1 MANDQENSRGRRRG
15 RQTKRQAARAPEA
28 RGADEPAEDV
38 AVPGEREQ
46 EPREEPQAVAEQ
58 QRPNTSSEGT
68 PPPGGQEP
76 PVTEKPVATRR
87 KISQYVVSVDD
98 ATGSIVK
105 IEKLDERTGERR
117 ELTPEE
123 AAAACCAASY
133 GAPYY
138 AGYTTLLYDSLS
150 VPSVQVYLKTISDYV
165 KAFTGER

>member
-28 RGADEPAEDV
+28 QGAAEPVEDV

-46 EPREEPQAVAEQ
+46 EPREEPQAVAEE
-58 QRPNTSSEGT
+58 QRRNTSREGT

-76 PVTEKPVATRR
+76 PVTEKPIATRR

-98 ATGSIVK
+98 VTGSIVK
-105 IEKLDERTGERR
+105 IEKLDEQTGERK
-117 ELTPEE
+117 ELTQEE
-123 AAAACCAASY
+123 AAAACCFASY

-138 AGYTTLLYDSLS
+138 GAYTTSLYESLS
-150 VPSVQVYLKTISDYV
+150 SPSVQAYLKGISDYV
-165 KAFTGER
+165 KAFTGGR